1 MHDVFARFHP
11 DELIGL
17 TAVVGGFLV
26 ALAWIGA
33 HYWRKVRQVEAETA
47 LKNELVQRGLSVAD
61 VERVMRSGK
70 PRAGLWH
77 LSENTRLQ
85 LEKAEQRVALV
96 ERLVQQG
103 MSSEEIERVLNAVEK
118 NEGGKKVWW
127 KF

>member
-17 TAVVGGFLV
+17 TAVGGTIVV
-26 ALAWIGA
+26 ALTWVVAY
-33 HYWRKVRQVEAETA
+33 YWRKIRQVEAETV

-61 VERVMRSGK
+61 IERVVRSGK
-70 PRAGLWH
+70 QRAGLWH

-85 LEKAEQRVALV
+85 LEKGEQRVALV

>member
-1 MHDVFARFHP
+1 MHDLFARFHP

-17 TAVVGGFLV
+17 TAVVGGVLV
-26 ALAWIGA
+26 ALTWVVAY
-33 HYWRKVRQVEAETA
+33 YWRKVRQVETETA
-47 LKNELVQRGLSVAD
+47 LKHELVQRGLTIAD
-61 VERVMRSGK
+61 VERVMRAGK
-70 PRAGLWH
+70 QRGGLWH
-77 LSENTRLQ
+77 LSDTTRLQ
-85 LEKAEQRVALV
+85 LEQAEQRVALV

>member
-26 ALAWIGA
+26 VLTWIAA
-33 HYWRKVRQVEAETA
+33 HSWRKVRQVEAETA

-61 VERVMRSGK
+61 IERVMRAGR
-70 PRAGLWH
+70 PRAGMWH

-85 LEKAEQRVALV
+85 MEKAEQRVALA

-103 MSSEEIERVLNAVEK
+103 MSSEEVERVLNAVDK
-118 NEGGKKVWW
+118 QEGKVKWW